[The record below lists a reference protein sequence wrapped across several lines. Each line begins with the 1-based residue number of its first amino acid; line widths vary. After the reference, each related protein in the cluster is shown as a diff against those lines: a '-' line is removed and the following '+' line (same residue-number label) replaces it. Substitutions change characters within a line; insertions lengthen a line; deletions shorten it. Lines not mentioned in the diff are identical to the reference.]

1 MNVELC
7 TEMSNKEKFNGQR
20 ALITGGTKGIG
31 KATALRLAGRGAHVY
46 LNYASSQADAE
57 EALAELQALGHS
69 AELLQADIGDPE
81 QVATLLKKVH
91 ADGPLDMLICNAAYS
106 TKVPFVE
113 TELSLLQ
120 RSLEVNVLGNF
131 NLIQQAGRVMSEAGV
146 NGRIV
151 ISSSPHGTFVF
162 PDAFAYDVSKAALN
176 HLMRGVALPLIDD
189 GIRVNAVDIGWTVTP
204 GERAFT
210 TETEQHEISQTLI
223 PIKRSAEADEIAGV
237 IEFLCSDESSYI
249 VGSLVG
255 ADGGFALRPSTQ
267 M

>member
-1 MNVELC
+1 MNVEVC
-7 TEMSNKEKFNGQR
+7 PEMPNTEKFNGQR

-57 EALAELQALGHS
+57 ETLAELQALGHS
-69 AELLQADIGDPE
+69 AELLKADIGDPE

-113 TELSLLQ
+113 TEFSLLQ

-131 NLIQQAGRVMSEAGV
+131 NLIQQASRVMSEAGV

-151 ISSSPHGTFVF
+151 ICSSPHGTFVF

-189 GIRVNAVDIGWTVTP
+189 GIRVNAVDIGWTLTP

-210 TETEQHEISQTLI
+210 TEAEQHEISQTII

-237 IEFLCSDESSYI
+237 IEFLCSNESSYI

-267 M
+267 V

>member
-1 MNVELC
+1 VNVEVC
-7 TEMSNKEKFNGQR
+7 PEMSNTEKFNGQR

-57 EALAELQALGHS
+57 ETLAELQALGHS
-69 AELLQADIGDPE
+69 AELLKADIGDPE

-113 TELSLLQ
+113 TEFSLLQ

-131 NLIQQAGRVMSEAGV
+131 NLIQQASRVMSEAGV

-151 ISSSPHGTFVF
+151 ICSSPHGTFVF

-189 GIRVNAVDIGWTVTP
+189 GIRVNAVDIGWTLTP

-210 TETEQHEISQTLI
+210 TEAEQHEISQTII

-267 M
+267 V

>member
-1 MNVELC
+1 MNVEVC
-7 TEMSNKEKFNGQR
+7 PEMSNTEKFNGQR

-57 EALAELQALGHS
+57 ETLAELQALGHS
-69 AELLQADIGDPE
+69 AELLKADIGDPE

-113 TELSLLQ
+113 TEFSLLQ

-131 NLIQQAGRVMSEAGV
+131 NLIQQASRVMSEAGV

-151 ISSSPHGTFVF
+151 ICSSPHGTFVF

-189 GIRVNAVDIGWTVTP
+189 GIRVNAVDIGWTLTP

-210 TETEQHEISQTLI
+210 TEAEQHEISQTII

-267 M
+267 V

>member
-1 MNVELC
+1 M
-7 TEMSNKEKFNGQR
+7 MSNTEKFSGQR

-31 KATALRLAGRGAHVY
+31 KATALRLAGAGAHVY
-46 LNYASSQADAE
+46 LNYASSQTDAE
-57 EALAELQALGHS
+57 EALAELEALGHS

-81 QVATLLKKVH
+81 QVAALLKKIH
-91 ADGPLDMLICNAAYS
+91 ADGPLDMLICNAAHS

-113 TELSLLQ
+113 TGHSLLQ

-131 NLIQQAGRVMSEAGV
+131 NLIQQAGRVMSEAGID
-146 NGRIV
+146 GRIV
-151 ISSSPHGTFVF
+151 ISSSPHGSFVF

-176 HLMRGVALPLIDD
+176 HLMRCVSLPLIDA
-189 GIRVNAVDIGWTVTP
+189 GIRVNAVDIGWTITP

-210 TETEQHEISQTLI
+210 TEAEQQEISQKCI
-223 PIKRSAEADEIAGV
+223 PIKRSAEPDEIAAV
-237 IEFLCSDESSYI
+237 IEFLCSKESSYI

-267 M
+267 L